1 MLERNGLRLLTPG
14 EKLLANEL
22 FFNSVSYYQVWVHHG
37 SFLPFDMQG
46 NHTAMTPLGE
56 IWFESHVY
64 QDDFFMATVD
74 FQHLFLHEMMHVWQY
89 QHGMN
94 VMMRG
99 LFSWAADYTYDFDKK
114 RLSDYSMEQQA
125 SIVAD
130 YWLFNRYEKTK
141 YIELNNYKGYS
152 RDEKSSAL
160 ASKYKKILRGFPE

>member
-130 YWLFNRYEKTK
+130 YWLLKNHDATYYSYLIKYRNYREEK
-141 YIELNNYKGYS
+141 NA
-152 RDEKSSAL
+152 AL
-160 ASKYKKILRGFPE
+160 LQSKYQEIMKGFPL